1 MKILNNSKFE
11 DLKGFNN
18 SEALET
24 LNENEVIILICSVLF
39 NKADKVS
46 ALHLFNLYNS
56 EPYGGDDFVID
67 ANGSGSC
74 SYMGNYYKYLLSFN
88 IDFNDFFVNV
98 DIDEYEDAAV
108 VEDIKNKAETLQD
121 LINKAQEYQ
130 EDIEAAKK
138 NLKDYIE
145 GELKENIDYL
155 INREEIKNWLE
166 KGEISENVATALLY
180 FEL

>member
-1 MKILNNSKFE
+1 MKILNDSKFINFE
-11 DLKGFNN
+11 GFDN
-18 SEALET
+18 SEAFET
-24 LNENEVIILICSVLF
+24 LNENEAIILICSVLF
-39 NKADKVS
+39 NKVGKIE

-56 EPYGGDDFVID
+56 EPYNGDDFIINAD
-67 ANGSGSC
+67 GSGSC
-74 SYMGNYYKYLLSFN
+74 SYMGNYYKYSLNFN
-88 IDFNDFFVNV
+88 IDFNDFFVDV
-98 DIDEYEDAAV
+98 DFDEYEEQSA

-121 LINKAQEYQ
+121 LINQAQEYQ

-155 INREEIKNWLE
+155 TNREEIKNWLE
-166 KGEISENVATALLY
+166 KGEISENLATALLY